1 MFTVLMIDCTG
12 NAIESPIQAKMSTE
26 SYRDIEKRGILR
38 VGTME
43 SAFSYYDENL
53 EKLYGYDLELVRDLA
68 DSLNLQ
74 LELVVTSS
82 ELELE
87 NALSDKRIDLIAY
100 PLTINSNRSNA
111 FRFLDNLGSEEYV
124 LVEPYSKKH
133 ITSIDSL
140 LGKKI
145 SLVEGS
151 YAHRYF
157 QDMSLQMKDTLN
169 YVLNSNKTQESLVVD
184 VAKGNISYAIVSR
197 KVANYMSQSVS
208 NCRMKLP
215 IGEKQHTAW
224 AVRLGEEELAIKIN
238 NYFSSINIIFWQK
251 RYKNICKSSVYR
263 ERFDLSS
270 VKKISKYDS
279 LFKKYA
285 KHIEWDWRLL
295 AALSFNE
302 SHFNPYAKSYVGAQ
316 GMMQMMPQTY
326 RHYGLDSVSIHLPEP
341 SIKAGVKYL
350 EYLNRLYRNIQDKD
364 ERVKFILAS
373 YNCGPGHVLDA
384 MRLAKTEGCN
394 PHIWFNSVDQYLEK
408 LSQPEYYSKKE
419 VRCGRFR
426 ANHTIRYIN
435 DVYNTFIEYCTLS

>member
-12 NAIESPIQAKMSTE
+12 NTMELSNQAKNSTE
-26 SYRDIEKRGILR
+26 SYKDIENRGILR

-53 EKLYGYDLELVRDLA
+53 EKLHGYDFELVRALA

-87 NALSDKRIDLIAY
+87 EALSNKRIDLIAY
-100 PLTINSNRSNA
+100 PLTINSNRSNS

-124 LVEPYSKKH
+124 LVEPYAKNH
-133 ITSIDSL
+133 ITTIDSL
-140 LGKKI
+140 IGKKV
-145 SLVEGS
+145 SLIEGS
-151 YAHRYF
+151 YAHRFF
-157 QDMSLQMKDTLN
+157 QDMSIQMSDTLN
-169 YVLNSNKTQESLVVD
+169 YVLNSNKTQEALVVD
-184 VAKGNISYAIVSR
+184 VAKGNISYAVVSK
-197 KVANYMSQSVS
+197 KVADYMGHSVN
-208 NCRMKLP
+208 NCRMKLI

-224 AVRLGEEELAIKIN
+224 AVRLGEEELALKVN
-238 NYFSSINIIFWQK
+238 KYFSSINTIFWEN
-251 RYKNICKSSVYR
+251 RYKKICKSSAYR
-263 ERFDLSS
+263 DKFDLYSS
-270 VKKISKYDS
+270 KEISKYDG

-285 KHIEWDWRLL
+285 KHIKWDWRLL
-295 AALSFNE
+295 AALSYNE
-302 SHFNPYAKSYVGAQ
+302 SHFNPNAKSYVGAQ

-326 RHYGLDSVSIHLPEP
+326 KHYGLDSITIRLPEP

-350 EYLNRLYRNIQDKD
+350 EYLNRLFCNIKD
-364 ERVKFILAS
+364 EDERIKFMLAS

-384 MRLAKTEGCN
+384 MRLAKADGCN
-394 PHIWFNSVDQYLEK
+394 PHIWYNSVDYYLSK
-408 LSQPEYYSKKE
+408 LSQPEYYSRKE
-419 VRCGRFR
+419 VKCGRFR